1 MTLPVLSKSVE
12 FGTPRLSSCSLV
24 PGAYF
29 EKSMTIS

>member
-12 FGTPRLSSCSLV
+12 FGTPRLSSWSLV
-24 PGAYF
+24 PGVYF